1 MDLDLRSNFSF
12 DSNAISLRI
21 SWDFHNF
28 QSAFVVAFH
37 YFSHHLQ
44 LQSHVWDARFLFAP
58 EPSHVFQLP
67 TVRHSRRQI
76 PISWPP
82 GRVLAT
88 PGLINTECYSLW
100 NSRSTW
106 TRQCLAPHRVNSDWI
121 YLDRY
126 SRVTSLYQRTS
137 TVQCYN
143 TLENWLQGLISGT
156 RIKRAGRC
164 AIAASA
170 YRRHPACG
178 NTKQSFELLRHLKLN
193 PEKDFSS
200 PKIDFVSA

>member
-1 MDLDLRSNFSF
+1 MPGSYLPRNLLTFFNYPPSGT
-12 DSNAISLRI
+12 LVVK
-21 SWDFHNF
+21 F
-28 QSAFVVAFH
+28 QSRGRLAG
-37 YFSHHLQ
+37 YWQRQDSLT
-44 LQSHVWDARFLFAP
+44 
-58 EPSHVFQLP
+58 PS
-67 TVRHSRRQI
+67 
-76 PISWPP
+76 
-82 GRVLAT
+82 AT
-88 PGLINTECYSLW
+88 RW

-200 PKIDFVSA
+200 PKIDFVLT